1 MTGKLIIISAP
12 SGAGKTT
19 IVKHL
24 LDSGLNLSFSISAT
38 TRPKRGIEQHGIDY
52 FFLSADEFRKLI
64 DNHELVEWE
73 EVYKDLYYG
82 TLKSELERIWSA
94 GNHVLFE
101 VDAIGGLN
109 LKKIFGENSL
119 AIFIMPPSIAELE
132 KRLIARGSDTNDK
145 IKMRVEKAAEE
156 IMLAEK
162 FDKTVV
168 NDNLEKAKSEVF
180 NLISNFLNIPLRRGK
195 YKFIPLRRGQGEDN
209 SKTPNK
215 NNNG

>member
-38 TRPKRGIEQHGIDY
+38 TRPKRETEQDGVDY
-52 FFLSADEFRKLI
+52 FFLSAAEFRKLI
-64 DNHELVEWE
+64 DNQELVEWQ

-82 TLKSELERIWSA
+82 TLKSELERIWNS
-94 GNHVLFE
+94 GGHVLFE

-109 LKKIFGENSL
+109 LKNIFGADSL
-119 AIFIMPPSIAELE
+119 AIFIMPPSVDELE
-132 KRLIARGSDTNDK
+132 NRLNIRGSDAVDK

-162 FDKTVV
+162 FDAIII
-168 NDNLEKAKSEVF
+168 NDNLKKAKSDAF
-180 NLISNFLNIPLRRGK
+180 NLISE
-195 YKFIPLRRGQGEDN
+195 FINE
-209 SKTPNK
+209 K
-215 NNNG
+215 NNND

>member
-24 LDSGLNLSFSISAT
+24 IDCGLNLSFSISAT
-38 TRPKRGIEQHGIDY
+38 TRPKREAEQHGIDY
-52 FFLSADEFRKLI
+52 FFLSAAEFRKLI
-64 DNHELVEWE
+64 DNHGLVEWQ
-73 EVYKDLYYG
+73 EVYEDLYYG
-82 TLKSELERIWSA
+82 TLKSELERIWNA

-109 LKKIFGENSL
+109 LKKIFGKNSL

-132 KRLIARGSDTNDK
+132 KRLLARGADTEDK

-162 FDKTVV
+162 FDEIII
-168 NDNLEKAKSEVF
+168 NDNLEKAKSDTF
-180 NLISNFLNIPLRRGK
+180 NLISGFLYPAPNIK
-195 YKFIPLRRGQGEDN
+195 
-209 SKTPNK
+209 
-215 NNNG
+215 